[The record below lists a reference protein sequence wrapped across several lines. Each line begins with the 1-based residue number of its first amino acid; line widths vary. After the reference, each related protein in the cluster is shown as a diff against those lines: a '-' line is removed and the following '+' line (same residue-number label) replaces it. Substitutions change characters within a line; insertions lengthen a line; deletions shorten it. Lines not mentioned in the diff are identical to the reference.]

1 MQNFLHIRSLRI
13 GGPNRIVAFRQR
25 DIPVEL
31 KIDNRLGFTG
41 KAMNMTRW
49 MIVRIDDKSNAAEP
63 QRAHE
68 VIITQATIGLVECF
82 CLSFDFTPG
91 APLLAPFESG
101 IAEPPTRPDSA
112 SLK

>member
-49 MIVRIDDKSNAAEP
+49 MIVRIDDK
-63 QRAHE
+63 
-68 VIITQATIGLVECF
+68 
-82 CLSFDFTPG
+82 
-91 APLLAPFESG
+91 
-101 IAEPPTRPDSA
+101 
-112 SLK
+112 